1 MSLIGTPVRIVIAD
15 DHQIFREGFKLL
27 LKEQHELELVG
38 EADNGQTLLK
48 LVKEKAPDVAF
59 VDIKMPLMD
68 GVEACRAIK
77 KDYPATKV
85 IALSMFNDDYLIL
98 EMLEAGAWGYLL
110 KNTNKEQV
118 NYAAK
123 AVYEGKSFYCS
134 STSVKLAKLIAAK
147 RYHPYSRTKIIKLS
161 GREIEVLQM
170 ICEQFI
176 NKEIADQLGI
186 STRTVESY
194 RETLLQKTDSKNA
207 IGLVVYA
214 IRNGIYKP

>member
-1 MSLIGTPVRIVIAD
+1 MSLIGSPVRIVIAD
-15 DHQIFREGFKLL
+15 DHHIFREGFKLL
-27 LKEQHELELVG
+27 LKDQHELELVG
-38 EADNGQTLLK
+38 EADNGQTLLE
-48 LVKEKAPDVAF
+48 LVKGKAPDVAF

-68 GVEACRAIK
+68 GIEACKAIK
-77 KDYPATKV
+77 NNYPNTKV

-98 EMLEAGAWGYLL
+98 EMLEAGALGYLL
-110 KNTNKEQV
+110 KNTNKEEV
-118 NYAAK
+118 NHAAK
-123 AVYEGKSFYCS
+123 AVHEGKNFYCS

-147 RYHPYSRTKIIKLS
+147 RYQPYNRKKIIKLS
-161 GREIEVLQM
+161 GRETEVLHM
-170 ICEQFI
+170 ICEQLI